1 MILEQRLERL
11 EKHNRCLTTVLTM
24 MAVCAVRMMTAT
36 GAKTGI
42 FDTVE
47 ARIIFVMNDA
57 GRVAVVLGADCVA
70 TASSQRSQRRAKI
83 W

>member
-1 MILEQRLERL
+1 MMAVCAVR
-11 EKHNRCLTTVLTM
+11 M

-57 GRVAVVLGADCVA
+57 GRVAVVLGADDGGDGFVA
-70 TASSQRSQRRAKI
+70 TQSAQGKDLVMLNSTFSGGVVSA
-83 W
+83 